1 MYEHPSADGPGP
13 LRLDVA
19 GDPDRPLVV
28 VGGELDLATAPALR
42 DRLLAVIDDGAVG
55 ITLDLR
61 DVSFVDSS
69 GLGVLVGAHKRLR
82 EATGGSLTVV
92 GPQDAVRKVFD
103 ITGLGPLFGL
113 GASTT

>member
-1 MYEHPSADGPGP
+1 MYEHPFAESAGP

-19 GDPDRPLVV
+19 GDPDRPSVV

-42 DRLLAVIDDGAVG
+42 DRLLAVIDAGATG
-55 ITLDLR
+55 ITLDMR

-82 EATGGSLTVV
+82 EATGGSLTIV
-92 GPQDAVRKVFD
+92 GPQDAVRKVLD
-103 ITGLGPLFGL
+103 ITGLSPLFGL
-113 GASTT
+113 AAGTT